1 MTTARADERDG
12 EADATANDAEANE
25 QQEQRRKLM
34 RNGGSR

>member
-25 QQEQRRKLM
+25 SSES
-34 RNGGSR
+34 NGAS